1 MYDRKITILP
11 QTPILALIIQKYKLK
26 TSGDESMY
34 LSRLTEGIL
43 SLSEKMLYDINEG
56 VGDQDIQEVIT
67 FSEFHITNQAFYN
80 DLVDAITGS
89 IYLLM
94 TTLIMNNLTNT
105 VKYVTAVDDYK
116 IIVETMKM

>member
-34 LSRLTEGIL
+34 LGRLTEGIL

-56 VGDQDIQEVIT
+56 VSDQDIQEVIT
-67 FSEFHITNQAFYN
+67 FSEFHITDQAFYN